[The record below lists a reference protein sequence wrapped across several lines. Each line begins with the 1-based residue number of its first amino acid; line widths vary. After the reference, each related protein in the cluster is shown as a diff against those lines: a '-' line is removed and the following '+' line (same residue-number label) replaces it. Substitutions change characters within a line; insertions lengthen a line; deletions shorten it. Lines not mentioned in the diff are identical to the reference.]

1 MNAVI
6 SVAYA
11 FDQDTFLKAG
21 RALFKARLKACGPDA
36 ESYLQQVWSDALAD
50 DMAGLTMD
58 DALALAAEFWEYA
71 AARPGEKIKVRV
83 RRANGADGRELD
95 RDVLEVIG
103 QDRPFL
109 VDSVMGE
116 IAVLGLDV
124 LAMFHPIVKVHRDGN
139 ADRVEA
145 GDRAITE
152 SMIQVHVDRMSAE
165 ARARLEQEVT
175 ATLADVR
182 DAVDDWKGMLAQMDE
197 VIGHIE
203 TAPTNAPKE
212 ELDEALAFLR
222 WLRAGQFTFLGCRD
236 YRYIVGADGKLER
249 KEPDIVDGSGLG
261 VLRDPDRNVLR
272 STAEPLLLSPAIE
285 AYLRAPSPVIV
296 AKANMKSRV
305 HRRVYMDYI
314 GVKRYREDGSVIGET
329 RFVGLFTSDAYD
341 QMAREVPLIR
351 RKVRRVIERSGKQ
364 PGSHSYKKLQNIV
377 ETYPRDELFQTEE
390 NDLLQLALGI
400 LHLYDRPRTK
410 LFMRRDQF
418 DRFVSCLLFVPRERY
433 NSKVRELAGELIR
446 EAFNGRLS
454 AFYPNFGDGPLAR
467 VHFIVG
473 LNPFNH
479 PEPDPAE
486 LERRIAA
493 LARTWEDEL
502 NAAARAAVDTALR
515 RAVLTYVDGFSAGY
529 RERFTPDDALAD
541 VRRMETVSGYQPL
554 AARAYAA
561 PGDGPGRLRVKLY
574 RHGEQIA
581 LSEVLPVL
589 ENLGLHVQ
597 AEAGFPVRRQ
607 GADGAG
613 ETIWVHEFEARMAA
627 STARDVASV
636 ADAFEDALLA
646 VLSGQGEDDGFNKL
660 VLAIGVTWRQAA
672 FLRTCA
678 RYRQQSGLDPSQTLQ
693 EEAFA
698 ANPEIAL
705 GLLRLAETRFDP
717 ALDLDMKTRESHAKA
732 IAADIRTRLDAVE
745 SLDHDRAL
753 RRILRLIEAVLRTNF
768 YQTCADGSPK
778 PWISLKIASRKL
790 RDLPAPK
797 PYREIFV
804 WSPRVEGVHLRF
816 GPVARGGLRW
826 SDRREDFR
834 TEVLG
839 LVKAQQVK
847 NAVIVPV
854 GSKGGFYAKQLPDRS
869 DREAW
874 LAEGQEAYKVYLRGL
889 LDITDNLAEDAVKRP
904 ENVVCW
910 DGEDPYLVVAADKG
924 TATFSDMANG
934 VAQSE
939 YDFWLGDAFAS
950 GGSAGY
956 DHKKMGITA
965 RGAWVSVQRHFREMG
980 KDIQTE
986 PFTVIGVGDMS
997 GDVFGNG
1004 MLLSKTIK
1012 LLAAFDH
1019 RDIFIDP
1026 DPADMDAAWNER
1038 NRLFQLPRSSW
1049 QDYDK
1054 SLISKGGGVFPR
1066 SAKAI
1071 PLSDEIRALTG
1082 LEGKTAAP
1090 NDLMRAL
1097 LKAEVE
1103 LIWFGGIGTYMKASH
1118 EQDWEVGD
1126 RANDPLRING
1136 NEMNA
1141 AVIGEGA
1148 NLGVTQAARIEYAR
1162 HGGRCNADFV
1172 DNSAGVD
1179 SSDHEVNIKIL
1190 LNPMVRDGQMDIP
1203 ARNVLL
1209 ESMTDAVAEHV
1220 LQHNYDQSL
1229 ALTIAREHAAEDID
1243 AHERLMDRLEKAGQL
1258 DRKVEGLPAAEQLRE
1273 LKEQGLGLTR
1283 PEIAVLASYA
1293 KITLFDALV
1302 ASSAPDDPHFSGM
1315 LVTYFPDHL
1324 ASHAEAMHGH
1334 RLKREIIATR
1344 LANDMVNLGGPTF
1357 LSRAIESTGA
1367 NVDAIARAFEAGR
1380 RIFRF
1385 KDFTDRI
1392 NALDNKAPASVQT
1405 ALHDEVIRLL
1415 RRQTYWLARRAMG
1428 RDAAPI
1434 AEVIAAYQ
1442 PGVDALKT
1450 LVDTVVSPHDADGIA
1465 SRMQAYVDQGAPV
1478 DLASDVA
1485 RLKPLTSS
1493 SDVIDLA
1500 RESAWPLA
1508 AAAALYH
1515 AVGARFRFDVL
1526 RGAGGQLSSSLHW
1539 DRLAMRR
1546 LIEDLYASQYALT
1559 TQVSAYAAKAGG
1571 ALAAGVENPD
1581 RDWAVHLVESWT
1593 SQHSAEVDRADRTL
1607 EELGSSG
1614 VWALSKVAIASTQLR
1629 ELAGCQTANQTASWP
1644 ES

>member
-1 MNAVI
+1 MNAVV

-11 FDQDTFLKAG
+11 FDQDTFIKAG
-21 RALFKARLKACGPDA
+21 RDMFTARFKAFGPDA
-36 ESYLQQVWSDALAD
+36 LSYVQQVWGDALAD
-50 DMAGLTMD
+50 DMTGLGMD
-58 DALALAAEFWEYA
+58 DALALAAGFWDYA

-83 RRANGADGRELD
+83 RRACGADGRELD

-116 IAVLGLDV
+116 IAALGLDV
-124 LAMFHPIVKVHRDGN
+124 LAMFHPIVEVRRDDN
-139 ADRVEA
+139 ADRVA
-145 GDRAITE
+145 TGGRVIKE

-165 ARARLEQEVT
+165 AAARLEQEVS
-175 ATLADVR
+175 ATLIDVR
-182 DAVDDWKGMLAQMDE
+182 DAVDDWRAMLDQMDE

-222 WLRAGQFTFLGCRD
+222 WLRGGQFTFLGCRD
-236 YRYIVGADGKLER
+236 YRYVVGADGKLER
-249 KEPDIVDGSGLG
+249 KEPDIVGGSGLG
-261 VLRDPDRNVLR
+261 VLRDPQRNVLR
-272 STAEPLLLSPAIE
+272 STAEPLFLSPAIE
-285 AYLRAPSPVIV
+285 AYLRAPTPVIV
-296 AKANMKSRV
+296 AKSNMKSRV
-305 HRRVYMDYI
+305 HRRVYMDYV
-314 GVKRYREDGSVIGET
+314 GVKRYRDDGSVIGET

-377 ETYPRDELFQTEE
+377 ETYPRDELFQTDE

-400 LHLYDRPRTK
+400 LHLYDRPRTR

-418 DRFVSCLLFVPRERY
+418 DRFVSCLLYVPRERY

-529 RERFTPDDALAD
+529 RERFTPEDALCD
-541 VRRMETVSGYQPL
+541 VRRMETVNASAPL

-561 PGDGPGRLRVKLY
+561 PGDAPGRLRVKLY
-574 RHGEQIA
+574 RHGEQVA
-581 LSEVLPVL
+581 LSAVLPVL

-597 AEAGFPVRRQ
+597 AEAGFPVRRH
-607 GADGAG
+607 GAG
-613 ETIWVHEFEARMAA
+613 GERETIWVHEFEARLA
-627 STARDVASV
+627 SGAVCDVAGV
-636 ADAFEDALLA
+636 AGAFEEALLA
-646 VLSGQGEDDGFNKL
+646 VLSGQAEDDGFNKL

-678 RYRQQSGLDPSQTLQ
+678 RYRQQSGLDPSQALQ

-698 ANPEIAL
+698 ANPGIAL

-717 ALDLDMKTRESHAKA
+717 ALGLDLKERDARAKE
-732 IAADIRTRLDAVE
+732 IAVDIRARLDAVE

-753 RRILRLIEAVLRTNF
+753 RRILRLLEVVLRTNF
-768 YQTCADGSPK
+768 YQTGANGAPK

-797 PYREIFV
+797 PHREIFV
-804 WSPRVEGVHLRF
+804 WSPRVEGVHIRF

-854 GSKGGFYAKQLPDRS
+854 GSKGGFYPKQLPDRS

-874 LAEGQEAYKVYLRGL
+874 LAEGQEAYKVFLRGL
-889 LDITDNLAEDAVKRP
+889 LDITDNLSEDAVKRP
-904 ENVVCW
+904 RDVVCW

-934 VAQSE
+934 VAQTE

-956 DHKKMGITA
+956 DHKKMAITA
-965 RGAWVSVQRHFREMG
+965 RGAWVSVQRHFREIG
-980 KDIQTE
+980 KNIQTE
-986 PFTVIGVGDMS
+986 PVTVMGVGDMS

-1004 MLLSKTIK
+1004 MLLSRTIR
-1012 LLAAFDH
+1012 LVAAFDH

-1026 DPADMDAAWNER
+1026 DPADAQAAWNER
-1038 NRLFQLPRSSW
+1038 KRLFDLPRSSW

-1054 SLISKGGGVFPR
+1054 SLISKGGGVFSR
-1066 SAKAI
+1066 AAKAI
-1071 PLSDEIRALTG
+1071 TLTDEIRALTG

-1090 NDLMRAL
+1090 SELMRAL
-1097 LKAEVE
+1097 LKADVE
-1103 LIWFGGIGTYMKASH
+1103 LVWFGGIGTYVKATH
-1118 EQDWEVGD
+1118 EQDYEVGD
-1126 RANDPLRING
+1126 RANDALRINAS
-1136 NEMNA
+1136 ELRA

-1190 LNPMVRDGQMDIP
+1190 LNPMVREGKMDIP
-1203 ARNVLL
+1203 ARNALL
-1209 ESMTDAVAEHV
+1209 ESMTDEVAAHV

-1258 DRKVEGLPAAEQLRE
+1258 DRKVEGLPGAEQLRV

-1302 ASSAPDDPHFSGM
+1302 ASGAPDDPHFSSM
-1315 LVTYFPDHL
+1315 LVGYFPAQL
-1324 ASHAEAMHGH
+1324 AGYAEAMHGH
-1334 RLKREIIATR
+1334 RLKREIISTQ

-1367 NVDAIARAFEAGR
+1367 DVDAIARAFEAGR

-1392 NALDNKAPASVQT
+1392 NALDNLAPASVQT

-1415 RRQTYWLARRAMG
+1415 RRQTYWLARRSMG
-1428 RDAAPI
+1428 RGAAPVDD
-1434 AEVIAAYQ
+1434 VIAAYQ
-1442 PGVDALKT
+1442 PGVDVLKT
-1450 LVDTVVSPHDADGIA
+1450 LVDSVVSPHDADSIA
-1465 SRMQAYVDQGAPV
+1465 QRMQAYIEQGAPE
-1478 DLASDVA
+1478 DLAHDVA

-1500 RESAWPLA
+1500 REAAWPLA

-1515 AVGARFRFDVL
+1515 GVGARFRFDVL
-1526 RGAGGQLSSSLHW
+1526 RGAGGQLSSSVHW
-1539 DRLAMRR
+1539 DRVAMRR
-1546 LIEDLYASQYALT
+1546 LIEDLYASQYAI
-1559 TQVSAYAAKAGG
+1559 AARVAAFAAEAGG
-1571 ALAAGVENPD
+1571 GLAAGVESPD
-1581 RDWAVHLVESWT
+1581 RDWASSLVDSWT
-1593 SQHSAEVDRADRTL
+1593 SRHSAEVDRADRTL
-1607 EELGSSG
+1607 EELGLSG
-1614 VWALSKVAIASTQLR
+1614 AWALSKVAIASTQLR
-1629 ELAGCQTANQTASWP
+1629 ELAASQTGS
-1644 ES
+1644 